1 VTPANRKGHSAV
13 IFGSFMYVY
22 GGYIDIRGSTKEFW
36 KFDFGECYYIF
47 MLFGMQVSLKIE

>member
-1 VTPANRKGHSAV
+1 
-13 IFGSFMYVY
+13 MYVY